1 MFHAQFCLAFALV
14 NANHSIADALILFT
28 QKTSRTPRTPPPS
41 ASSAIRADTAGI
53 GRRRPPLTICGA
65 KLGKIAQNFD
75 LDTILEN
82 ELTFGDDVDDT
93 PSTEAAPGSKRR
105 GSRRH
110 KSEGKKQRR
119 KSQMKRER
127 LEKQRRQENG
137 TADEAGGDDEDS
149 QMNEDHADI
158 LKEMHFL
165 SWEASGDGGKR
176 ADSVLVDLLNG
187 GDVEGAVS
195 ISRSQCGTL
204 ISNGCVFFVP
214 AEHSAEFRSQ
224 MEGLD
229 RVPFHII
236 EQTLPIERKSHSLDP
251 GSILL
256 YPSRESL
263 LSATSSSLL
272 SNFIPPTEIRRQDI
286 PLDILFEDE
295 HMIVLNKQAGMVVHP
310 AAGNWDGTLVNALAH
325 YLTNKSPFGAGE
337 FFEDAA
343 REDHVGFDDS
353 DENRNDAV
361 TNSVPTLRP
370 GIVHRLDKGTTGCI
384 VVAKSSSALAA
395 LSESFA
401 KRRVKKH
408 YIAVVIGNP
417 GEDRMIDKPIG
428 RHPIHRQRMRV
439 VPDPSASVSRGQV
452 RLTGPKS
459 TSKGRQAIS
468 YIHTMQFDGKLGIV
482 KIQIATGRTHQI
494 RVHLQDHGTP
504 IYGDEVYGMSD
515 WNRALAKRRG
525 ITRPLLHA
533 QRLEINHPITGERM
547 VFEARVADDMMDV
560 IKAIW
565 PQSEE
570 ISL

>member
-1 MFHAQFCLAFALV
+1 M
-14 NANHSIADALILFT
+14 ADALILFT
-28 QKTSRTPRTPPPS
+28 HTSRTPPSS
-41 ASSAIRADTAGI
+41 ASSAGPTMIHTDPVGI
-53 GRRRPPLTICGA
+53 VRRHPSLTICDA

-75 LDTILEN
+75 LDEILEN
-82 ELTFGDDVDDT
+82 ELMFGDETVDGDT
-93 PSTEAAPGSKRR
+93 PSTEDAGSKRR

-119 KSQMKRER
+119 KNQMKKER
-127 LEKQRRQENG
+127 LEKQRRQKDD
-137 TADEAGGDDEDS
+137 TAGEASDGR
-149 QMNEDHADI
+149 MNEDDADI
-158 LKEMHFL
+158 LKEIHFL
-165 SWEASGDGGKR
+165 SWEASGDGGER

-187 GDVEGAVS
+187 GDMEGAVS

-214 AEHSAEFRSQ
+214 AGNSAEFRSQ

-236 EQTLPIERKSHSLDP
+236 EQASPIERKSHSLDP

-263 LSATSSSLL
+263 FSAMSSSLL

-295 HMIVLNKQAGMVVHP
+295 HMIVLNKKAGMVVHP
-310 AAGNWDGTLVNALAH
+310 AAGNWDGTLVNAIAH

-337 FFEDAA
+337 FFEDADQK
-343 REDHVGFDDS
+343 DHAEFDDS
-353 DENRNDAV
+353 GENQNDAV
-361 TNSVPTLRP
+361 TNSIPTLRP
-370 GIVHRLDKGTTGCI
+370 GIVHRLDKGTTGCL
-384 VVAKSSSALAA
+384 VVAKSSEALAA

-468 YIHTMQFDGKLGIV
+468 YIHTMQYDGKLGIV

-565 PQSEE
+565 PASEE

>member
-1 MFHAQFCLAFALV
+1 MQLISMFQAQLCLAFALG
-14 NANHSIADALILFT
+14 NAVVWFHIADAFIT
-28 QKTSRTPRTPPPS
+28 QTSPDPV
-41 ASSAIRADTAGI
+41 GI
-53 GRRRPPLTICGA
+53 GRRHPLTICDA

-75 LDTILEN
+75 LDEILEN
-82 ELTFGDDVDDT
+82 ELRFGDENVDGDT
-93 PSTEAAPGSKRR
+93 PSTEAASGSKRR

-119 KSQMKRER
+119 KNQMKQER
-127 LEKQRRQENG
+127 LEKQRRDKND
-137 TADEAGGDDEDS
+137 TADEVGEDDEAS
-149 QMNEDHADI
+149 QMNEDHTDI
-158 LKEMHFL
+158 LKEIHFL

-176 ADSVLVDLLNG
+176 ADSVLADLLNG
-187 GDVEGAVS
+187 GDGEGAVS

-214 AEHSAEFRSQ
+214 AEHSADFLSQ

-236 EQTLPIERKSHSLDP
+236 EQQASPIERKSHSLDS

-263 LSATSSSLL
+263 LSASSSSLL

-295 HMIVLNKQAGMVVHP
+295 HMIVLNKKAGMVVHP
-310 AAGNWDGTLVNALAH
+310 AAGNWDGTLVNALAY
-325 YLTNKSPFGAGE
+325 YLTSKSPFGAGE

-343 REDHVGFDDS
+343 QNVEFDDS
-353 DENRNDAV
+353 DENQNDAV
-361 TNSVPTLRP
+361 TNSIPTLRP
-370 GIVHRLDKGTTGCI
+370 GIVHRLDKGTTGCL
-384 VVAKSSSALAA
+384 VVAKSTEALAA

-468 YIHTMQFDGKLGIV
+468 YIHTMQYDGKLGIV
-482 KIQIATGRTHQI
+482 KVQIATGRTQ
-494 RVHLQDHGTP
+494 
-504 IYGDEVYGMSD
+504 
-515 WNRALAKRRG
+515 
-525 ITRPLLHA
+525 
-533 QRLEINHPITGERM
+533 
-547 VFEARVADDMMDV
+547 
-560 IKAIW
+560 
-565 PQSEE
+565 
-570 ISL
+570 